1 MIEDSATRGRLI
13 RRSPIAG
20 SWYPGRAEALSR
32 AVRELLEAQESVQVA
47 RELIAL
53 ISPHAGLRYSGPVA
67 AAGYRLLEQYGFDTA
82 VLLGPSHY
90 VPFQGASVYP
100 RGAFETPLGRVAVDE
115 ELAAA
120 IEGGGRRITFFAE
133 AHDRE
138 HSLEMQLPFLQV
150 LAPEIAIVP
159 IVMGDQR
166 RENVEAVAAALGDAV
181 AGSSKRIL
189 LIASTDLSHFKSEA
203 IAARMDGEVRRLVEE
218 FRVDELMELVEQN
231 REHAC
236 GGGPMVA
243 VMLASRS
250 LGASTVRTMRYGD
263 SGDVTGDK
271 SEVVGYLS
279 SAVFK

>member
-1 MIEDSATRGRLI
+1 MIEDSATRGERI

-20 SWYPGRAEALSR
+20 SWYPGRSEALSHS
-32 AVRELLEAQESVQVA
+32 VRELLDSQERVHVA
-47 RELIAL
+47 RELVAL

-67 AAGYRLLEQYGFDTA
+67 AAGYRLLEQYRFDTA

-90 VPFQGASVYP
+90 VHFQGASIFP
-100 RGAFETPLGRVAVDE
+100 RGAFETPLGRIAVDE
-115 ELAAA
+115 ELAAV
-120 IEGGGRRITFFAE
+120 IEGGDRRITYLAE
-133 AHDRE
+133 AHERE

-150 LAPEIAIVP
+150 LVPELAIVP

-181 AGSSKRIL
+181 AGSTKRIL
-189 LIASTDLSHFKSEA
+189 LIASSDLSHFKPES

-218 FRVDELMELVEQN
+218 LRVEDLMELVEQN

-263 SGDVTGDK
+263 SGDITGDK

-279 SAVFK
+279 AAVFK